1 MRINAFLKQIYDK
14 MSEIVKNYTKVEI
27 KYR

>member
-1 MRINAFLKQIYDK
+1 MRINAFLKQICDK
-14 MSEIVKNYTKVEI
+14 MSEIVKNYTKVEM